1 MNRIIFGATALLG
14 LALVANVGSR
24 EPKGNGNMCSAKLAL
39 VADTGRKMPAQKKFP
54 RQERLY
60 AVEVTD
66 DALEELRRI
75 NKHAYSVM
83 QAEIFYKR
91 R

>member
-1 MNRIIFGATALLG
+1 MNKIIFAVTALVG

-24 EPKGNGNMCSAKLAL
+24 GSKGSGGGCLAGL
-39 VADTGRKMPAQKKFP
+39 AFVADTGRKMPAQKKFP

-66 DALEELRRI
+66 EALEELRRHSRFA
-75 NKHAYSVM
+75 NKG
-83 QAEIFYKR
+83 QGTPIW
-91 R
+91 

>member
-14 LALVANVGSR
+14 LALVANVGSD
-24 EPKGNGNMCSAKLAL
+24 EPKGKMCSAKMAF
-39 VADTGRKMPAQKKFP
+39 VANTGRQVPAQKKFP
-54 RQERLY
+54 RQERQF
-60 AVEVTD
+60 AIEVTD
-66 DALEELRRI
+66 EALEELRRI
-75 NKHAYSVM
+75 NKHAHSVM